1 MEQTR
6 WCGLIGSNGQ
16 TTDRGDDRPAEIIP
30 LRRSALGPSADRLQR
45 LALDAGVT
53 LTELV
58 ATAETH
64 GVELPPAIRR
74 AAAAMLREP
83 LADPVEE
90 GLRYRASIP
99 ATIDIVAALGTA
111 DLARQEGLVQAPF
124 SANALIAPSRDW
136 LVEHGADH
144 AAAPESSRVGM
155 AEAEAIRDTFSAF
168 QELDTK
174 YGGAHARTALIQYLN
189 SDVAPLLEK
198 SSTDS
203 VGRAVFGA
211 AAELTYLAGLTA
223 FDSGQHGL
231 AERYF
236 VQALRLASEAEEH
249 AFAGNILAAMSHMAA
264 SHGDGHEAVQ
274 LAKAG
279 LCGAKS
285 TGIHSVE
292 MRLNAMLAR
301 GHALLMEPD
310 KCAVALSKA
319 EVALDKAK
327 PGCELSWC
335 RFLDGAFLA
344 GETAQCFLA
353 LGQPELAQ
361 RFAVESVKSNSQRT
375 RRLALSQV
383 VLASSYVQM
392 DEPEA
397 GCSEG
402 KQALNL
408 IVRIKS
414 SRSLMTLRDFASSL
428 YHYQAISAVQEFEQL
443 AAELLGDATW
453 SRIRPRQLNDRR

>member
-1 MEQTR
+1 MR
-6 WCGLIGSNGQ
+6 
-16 TTDRGDDRPAEIIP
+16 DDEERTARDLGGGTAKIVP
-30 LRRSALGPSADRLQR
+30 LRRSAQGATADRLQR

-53 LTELV
+53 LSELV
-58 ATAETH
+58 ATADAH
-64 GVELPPAIRR
+64 GIELPPAIRR

-90 GLRYRASIP
+90 GLRYRASVP
-99 ATIDIVAALGTA
+99 TTIDIVAAVGTA

-124 SANALIAPSRDW
+124 SADALIAPSRDW
-136 LVEHGADH
+136 LVDHGADH
-144 AAAPESSRVGM
+144 AAGPEYSRVGM

-174 YGGAHARTALIQYLN
+174 YGGAHARMSLVQYLN
-189 SDVAPLLEK
+189 SDVVPLLRK
-198 SSTDS
+198 SCTDS

-223 FDSGQHGL
+223 FDSGRHGL
-231 AERYF
+231 AERYYI
-236 VQALRLASEAEEH
+236 QALRLAGEAEEH
-249 AFAGNILAAMSHMAA
+249 AFAGNILAAMSHLAI
-264 SHGDGHEAVQ
+264 SHGDGHEAIQ

-279 LCGAKS
+279 LCGIKG

-292 MRLNAMLAR
+292 MRLNVMLAR
-301 GHALLMEPD
+301 GFALLGESQR
-310 KCAVALSKA
+310 CAVALSKA
-319 EVALDKAK
+319 EVALDKAR

-344 GETAQCFLA
+344 GEAAQCFLA

-361 RFAVESVKSNSQRT
+361 RFALESVKSSSRRT
-375 RRLALSQV
+375 RRLVLSQI
-383 VLASSYVQM
+383 VLATSYVQM

-402 KQALNL
+402 SKALNL
-408 IVRIKS
+408 IAHIKS

-428 YHYQAISAVQEFEQL
+428 YHYPAISAVQEFEQL
-443 AAELLGDATW
+443 AADLLGDTTW

>member
-16 TTDRGDDRPAEIIP
+16 TTDPGDDRPAEIIP
-30 LRRSALGPSADRLQR
+30 LRRSTLGPTADRLQR

-58 ATAETH
+58 ATADTH

-74 AAAAMLREP
+74 AAAAMLRAP

-90 GLRYRASIP
+90 GLRYRASMP
-99 ATIDIVAALGTA
+99 ATIDVVAALGTA

-136 LVEHGADH
+136 LVDHGADR

-168 QELDTK
+168 QELDTR

-189 SDVAPLLEK
+189 SDVVPLLEK
-198 SSTDS
+198 SCAVSD
-203 VGRAVFGA
+203 GRAVFGA
-211 AAELTYLAGLTA
+211 AAELTYLVGLTA

-236 VQALRLASEAEEH
+236 VQALRLASEAKEH

-285 TGIHSVE
+285 AGIHSVE

-301 GHALLMEPD
+301 GHALLREPD

-319 EVALDKAK
+319 EVALDKAT
-327 PGCELSWC
+327 PGGELPWC

-383 VLASSYVQM
+383 VLATSYVQM

-408 IVRIKS
+408 IVRAS
-414 SRSLMTLRDFASSL
+414 SR
-428 YHYQAISAVQEFEQL
+428 
-443 AAELLGDATW
+443 AEL
-453 SRIRPRQLNDRR
+453 S

>member
-30 LRRSALGPSADRLQR
+30 LRRSALGPTADRLQR
-45 LALDAGVT
+45 LALDAGLT

-58 ATAETH
+58 ATADTH

-74 AAAAMLREP
+74 AAAAMLRAP

-90 GLRYRASIP
+90 GLRYRASMP
-99 ATIDIVAALGTA
+99 ATIDTVAALGTA

-124 SANALIAPSRDW
+124 SAKALIAPSRDW
-136 LVEHGADH
+136 LVDHGADQ
-144 AAAPESSRVGM
+144 AAGPESSRVGM

-189 SDVAPLLEK
+189 SDVVPLLEK
-198 SSTDS
+198 SCTDS
-203 VGRAVFGA
+203 DSRAVFGA

-285 TGIHSVE
+285 AGVHSVE

-301 GHALLMEPD
+301 GHALLREPD

-383 VLASSYVQM
+383 VLATSYVQM

-414 SRSLMTLRDFASSL
+414 SRSLMTLRDFAASL
-428 YHYQAISAVQEFEQL
+428 YHYQAISAVQEFDQL